1 MQGSYSDCD
10 GDDGG
15 DEDDGG
21 MMMMVVMMK
30 RLDDLQ
36 RSVDSICDASQ
47 KGVVR

>member
-1 MQGSYSDCD
+1 MQGSTSDGD

-21 MMMMVVMMK
+21 MMK

-36 RSVDSICDASQ
+36 RSVDSICGASQ